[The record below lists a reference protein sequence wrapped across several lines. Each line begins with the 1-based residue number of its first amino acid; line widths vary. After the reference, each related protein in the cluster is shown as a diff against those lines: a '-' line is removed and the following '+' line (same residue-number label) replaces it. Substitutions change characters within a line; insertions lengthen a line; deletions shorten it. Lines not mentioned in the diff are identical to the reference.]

1 MCTGHQA
8 SCAARCFSAWIHN
21 GRDTGSREGF
31 AMAKILIA
39 DDEPRIR
46 ELIQEHL
53 EHEGYQCTQASDGAA
68 ALAAVAAGGV
78 DLVICLL

>member
-1 MCTGHQA
+1 
-8 SCAARCFSAWIHN
+8 
-21 GRDTGSREGF
+21 
-31 AMAKILIA
+31 MAKILIA

-78 DLVICLL
+78 DLVILEMCIRDSVHGRVTMNMKW

>member
-1 MCTGHQA
+1 
-8 SCAARCFSAWIHN
+8 
-21 GRDTGSREGF
+21 
-31 AMAKILIA
+31 MAKILIA

-78 DLVICLL
+78 DLVILDVMMPFMAEGDAPARAGRACYHSHCARRGV